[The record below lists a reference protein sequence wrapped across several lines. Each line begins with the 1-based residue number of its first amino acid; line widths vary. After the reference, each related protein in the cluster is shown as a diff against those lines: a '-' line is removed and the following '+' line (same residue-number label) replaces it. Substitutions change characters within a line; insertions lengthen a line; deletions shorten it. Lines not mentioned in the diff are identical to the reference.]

1 VSPLPDIGISTSAY
15 ARVPLAAALRR
26 IAELAPAA
34 EIRSFGAHTLL
45 ERDNVRAAAAA
56 GLRLSVHGP
65 ILGEGLGS
73 PDEPTRRA
81 DVGLHRRHL
90 VVAAELGA
98 TVFVVHPDWTRKPR
112 PRDPDVVAALQ
123 RSFVDLAAL
132 QEETGVP
139 IVIENMPGAGHS
151 HFTAPGDLDLMG
163 LGLLLD
169 VGHAAITGT
178 LDAWLTDPR
187 APLRHLHLHDN
198 HGLGDSADPH
208 LPLGAG
214 VIDVAAALAAARAAG
229 AFVVLEHTRED
240 DVVASLEHLR
250 SRGLIA

>member
-1 VSPLPDIGISTSAY
+1 VSPLPDIGVSTSAY

-65 ILGEGLGS
+65 ILGTGLGS
-73 PDEPTRRA
+73 PDEPLRRA
-81 DVGLHRRHL
+81 DLELHRRHL

-98 TVFVVHPDWTRKPR
+98 TLYVVHPDWTREPR
-112 PRDPDVVAALQ
+112 PRDPAVVAALE
-123 RSFVDLAAL
+123 RSFVDLVAL
-132 QEETGVP
+132 REDTGVP
-139 IVIENMPGAGHS
+139 IVIENMPGSGHS
-151 HFTAPGDLDLMG
+151 HFTAPGDLDLHG

-169 VGHAAITGT
+169 VGHAAISGT
-178 LDAWLTDPR
+178 LGAWLADPR

-198 HGLGDSADPH
+198 HGLGDSDDPH

-214 VIDVAAALAAARAAG
+214 VVDAAAALAAARAAG
-229 AFVVLEHTRED
+229 ASVVLEHNRED

-250 SRGLIA
+250 SRGLI